1 VKSNFQFMMYI
12 RITLTLTLAKGV
24 LLSKMYEH
32 VMKALRNLA
41 LTLMVPV
48 LVSSLSAAEKPE
60 IIDEYLPVGKM
71 AEASAVSV
79 VLDESLQ
86 PFMEKIDGVSP
97 PCPTRTRRSLS
108 ARLSPASPFLMMS
121 AWAGPRT
128 NMPSTWSA
136 GS

>member
-1 VKSNFQFMMYI
+1 MYI

-71 AEASAVSV
+71 AEASAVRV
-79 VLDESLQ
+79 VRDESLQ
-86 PFMEKIDGVSP
+86 PFME
-97 PCPTRTRRSLS
+97 
-108 ARLSPASPFLMMS
+108 
-121 AWAGPRT
+121 
-128 NMPSTWSA
+128 
-136 GS
+136 

>member
-1 VKSNFQFMMYI
+1 
-12 RITLTLTLAKGV
+12 
-24 LLSKMYEH
+24 MYEH

-86 PFMEKIDGVSP
+86 PFMEKIDGVFA
-97 PCPTRTRRSLS
+97 SLPDKDKKE
-108 ARLSPASPFLMMS
+108 LSPFRMTNV
-121 AWAGPRT
+121 WAGPRMS
-128 NMPSTWSA
+128 MPSIWNA

>member
-1 VKSNFQFMMYI
+1 
-12 RITLTLTLAKGV
+12 
-24 LLSKMYEH
+24 
-32 VMKALRNLA
+32 MKALRNLA
-41 LTLMVPV
+41 LTLIVPV

-60 IIDEYLPVGKM
+60 IVDEYLPVGKM
-71 AEASAVSV
+71 AEAAAVSV

-86 PFMEKIDGVSP
+86 PFMEKIDGVFASLP
-97 PCPTRTRRSLS
+97 DKDKKELS

>member
-1 VKSNFQFMMYI
+1 
-12 RITLTLTLAKGV
+12 
-24 LLSKMYEH
+24 MYEH

-86 PFMEKIDGVSP
+86 PFMEKIDGVFA
-97 PCPTRTRRSLS
+97 SLPDKDKKDSS
-108 ARLSPASPFLMMS
+108 ARSFPVSPFRMTNV
-121 AWAGPRT
+121 WAGPRMS
-128 NMPSTWSA
+128 MPSIWNA